1 MSFIISSIYSIFSG
15 RALVAVDDQE
25 PPHSSLAL
33 NTTDIGFLSRE
44 QQPDDHDEY
53 GEPSLLADDEKTLL
67 AECKMSLEEYYKRER
82 FLGDRIERY
91 RTLTDRR
98 QNKIKSLMHARKSGD
113 DEENKHLVSLDV
125 LRKKIDADE
134 LCLQSVIELHKDIIA
149 EIEIL
154 RRKIDDIEFKMND
167 IDTKKIE
174 CQEMLIVAANRSN

>member
-33 NTTDIGFLSRE
+33 NTTDIGFLSR
-44 QQPDDHDEY
+44 QQQLDDHDEY

-67 AECKMSLEEYYKRER
+67 AECKLSLEEYYKRER

-98 QNKIKSLMHARKSGD
+98 QNRIKSLMHARKSGD

-149 EIEIL
+149 RIEIL

-174 CQEMLIVAANRSN
+174 CQEMLIAAANRSN